1 MGHLLVRCRNGVSE
15 GFECLTETTAE
26 THQLM
31 QKCMELDAGCD
42 IGTSYC
48 KRTVAALCADSSNGS
63 SGSTPDEPTFVLPK
77 LDDDLPSGGTSALSR
92 CCFDW
97 ESAMS
102 SVRVWR
108 SLLRPLLCRVSAEE
122 VGCRLDD
129 QSECS
134 SNTCIPWHNTRTITK
149 KNTDFCRMP
158 HIVVPA
164 CALAFGRDAAE
175 RTDALCE
182 LLFIYFVHCCCA
194 KSTATRRNGNGYV
207 WIYFL

>member
-1 MGHLLVRCRNGVSE
+1 
-15 GFECLTETTAE
+15 
-26 THQLM
+26 
-31 QKCMELDAGCD
+31 MELDAGCD

-149 KNTDFCRMP
+149 KNTDLCCMP
-158 HIVVPA
+158 QIVVPA

-182 LLFIYFVHCCCA
+182 LLFIVTLRSLLLRQIHSHASQWKRLCLDILSMKRSVVHA
-194 KSTATRRNGNGYV
+194 RLYLR
-207 WIYFL
+207 